1 MINIYQKFFYKSKG
15 YAHSVDVPP
24 QKAKTLK
31 KAILTFFFA
40 VTLTLSFASCSLIT
54 ENLEEETKNFVNEN
68 FANEGVD
75 IIATDITLVHENG
88 NKYSGQVTLLVD
100 GEEDNYDINVIY
112 DGRSIIWKIN
122 FLNL

>member
-1 MINIYQKFFYKSKG
+1 MINIYQKFLYKSKG

-24 QKAKTLK
+24 QKTKTLK
-31 KAILTFFFA
+31 KAILMLFFVVA
-40 VTLTLSFASCSLIT
+40 LTLSFASCSLIT
-54 ENLEEETKNFVNEN
+54 EDLEEETKNFVNEN

-112 DGRSIIWKIN
+112 DGRTISWKIN

>member
-1 MINIYQKFFYKSKG
+1 MINIYQKFLYKSKG
-15 YAHSVDVPP
+15 YTHSVDIPP
-24 QKAKTLK
+24 QKTKTLK
-31 KAILTFFFA
+31 KAILTLFFA

-54 ENLEEETKNFVNEN
+54 ENLEEETKNSVNEN

-88 NKYSGQVTLLVD
+88 NKYSGQITLLVD

-112 DGRSIIWKIN
+112 DGRTISWKIN